1 VLPDQPMRLLFS
13 FGEDPQGYSGNFG
26 GLRLYLRHASSGA
39 GSFINLLVNP
49 SAFVDPFYRFNIAGF
64 PNVMYP
70 LGRTAFQVYPNYEK
84 VAFPLPLTPPPGG
97 SRPGIP
103 NLLQL
108 QLQPIANLDGFQLPT
123 DNTPY
128 RFSAAAIQPLDIK
141 IQAALFAQEG
151 CFFVIPGYWF
161 NTDPQDTRANFV
173 RTGARPAG
181 VASPEFPFYGEPLD
195 IRITIEGAIAEN
207 FTAPLGDQ
215 TEWLRKW
222 GWIPKRYGSSN
233 FEIPLEH
240 QTAFHDDSAGQ
251 YAVNLL
257 MRYDP
262 IFRRPVVYGQPLRVA
277 YTAAQDPSGQHP
289 GRILPPIPRLP
300 VCPKPIYAGDIRP

>member
-1 VLPDQPMRLLFS
+1 
-13 FGEDPQGYSGNFG
+13 
-26 GLRLYLRHASSGA
+26 
-39 GSFINLLVNP
+39 
-49 SAFVDPFYRFNIAGF
+49 
-64 PNVMYP
+64 MYP

-84 VAFPLPLTPPPGG
+84 VAFPLAPPPVG
-97 SRPGIP
+97 SSYAFAPQPGIP

-108 QLQPIANLDGFQLPT
+108 QLQPIANLGDFQLPT
-123 DNTPY
+123 DNKLY

-161 NTDPQDTRANFV
+161 NTDPQDTRANFEE
-173 RTGARPAG
+173 RGARPAG

-222 GWIPKRYGSSN
+222 GWIPLQYGSSG
-233 FEIPLEH
+233 FEIPLQH
-240 QTAFHDDSAGQ
+240 RTAFHDDDAARQ

-262 IFRRPVVYGQPLRVA
+262 IFRNLSPLRVA
-277 YTAAQDPSGQHP
+277 YTPAQDPSGQHP
-289 GRILPPIPRLP
+289 GRLLPPIPRLP